1 MSNDI
6 RRTAQLKFVACKV
19 TLKAKT
25 ALGKISV
32 FAISDAR
39 DRIALNHSKTTYP
52 PSVASIGPMTR
63 RE

>member
-6 RRTAQLKFVACKV
+6 RRTAQLKFVAYKV

-39 DRIALNHSKTTYP
+39 D
-52 PSVASIGPMTR
+52 
-63 RE
+63 